1 MKKINLLL
9 FACITLSFSVL
20 GNMIMPKKPK
30 WVSQNFSSLPELSV
44 DSFYKVVYVEGD
56 DLNNTRRSAKREI
69 KNYID
74 IDLPI
79 TISSE
84 ANDTMRSVITN
95 DKDEY
100 RLSFN
105 ERINTS
111 QNGAIK
117 QQYFLKDEYVKKD
130 KNNGKEIWLI
140 WQLYI
145 VEKS

>member
-30 WVSQNFSSLPELSV
+30 WVLQNFSSLPKLSV
-44 DSFYKVVYVEGD
+44 DSFYKVIYVEGD
-56 DLNNTRRSAKREI
+56 DLNNTRRSGKREI
-69 KNYID
+69 KNYVD

-79 TISSE
+79 KISSE
-84 ANDTMRSVITN
+84 ANDTMRSVTIN
-95 DKDEY
+95 DKEEF
-100 RLSFN
+100 RSSFN

-117 QQYFLKDEYVKKD
+117 QQYSLQDEYVKKD

-140 WQLYI
+140 WQLYA
-145 VEKS
+145 VEKP

>member
-1 MKKINLLL
+1 MI
-9 FACITLSFSVL
+9 LSFSVL

-44 DSFYKVVYVEGD
+44 DSFYKVVYVEGY
-56 DLNNTRRSAKREI
+56 DLNSTRRSGKREI
-69 KNYID
+69 KNYVD

-79 TISSE
+79 KISSE
-84 ANDTMRSVITN
+84 ANDTMQQITIN
-95 DKDEY
+95 TKDEF
-100 RLSFN
+100 RASFN

-111 QNGAIK
+111 QNGTIK
-117 QQYFLKDEYVKKD
+117 QQYSLEEEYVKKD

-145 VEKS
+145 VEKF